1 VLMRSWLRRGTEPLE
16 PKVQLAAVQ
25 SDAGG
30 KSMAVRNPPC
40 SSSNSNSSLEGKS
53 AKLHKCMHAFLFFLS
68 LSSSNCVFCC
78 AVGSLAACDHV
89 CCAIGFL
96 RSRFTV
102 ALERRLT
109 A

>member
-1 VLMRSWLRRGTEPLE
+1 
-16 PKVQLAAVQ
+16 
-25 SDAGG
+25 
-30 KSMAVRNPPC
+30 
-40 SSSNSNSSLEGKS
+40 
-53 AKLHKCMHAFLFFLS
+53 MHAFLFFLS
-68 LSSSNCVFCC
+68 LSSSQLRFLLRCY
-78 AVGSLAACDHV
+78 VGSLAACDHV